1 MQDKKVYVQDL
12 IEADSARI
20 WELVG
25 VKGAWVYISG
35 YIWALFVCFD
45 ITHGFSLDSSSNKMP
60 LGVKSAI
67 KNAAM
72 KEGDMTEEDAS
83 KWIAKLEWEGR
94 LVEECWS

>member
-1 MQDKKVYVQDL
+1 MYVQDL
-12 IEADSARI
+12 IEEDSVRI

-35 YIWALFVCFD
+35 YITVSFIVLLCID
-45 ITHGFSLDSSSNKMP
+45 GTSLSRSSNKMP
-60 LGVKSAI
+60 LGVKGAI

-72 KEGDMTEEDAS
+72 KEGGMAEEDAN

>member
-1 MQDKKVYVQDL
+1 MYVQDL
-12 IEADSARI
+12 IEEDSARI

-35 YIWALFVCFD
+35 YAPGPLLVLFFID
-45 ITHGFSLDSSSNKMP
+45 SITSLSRSSNKMP
-60 LGVKSAI
+60 LGVKGAI
-67 KNAAM
+67 KNAAI
-72 KEGDMTEEDAS
+72 KEGGMTEEDAN

>member
-1 MQDKKVYVQDL
+1 MYVQDL
-12 IEADSARI
+12 IEEDSVRI

-35 YIWALFVCFD
+35 YITVSFIVLLCIYSTSLFR
-45 ITHGFSLDSSSNKMP
+45 SSNKMP
-60 LGVKSAI
+60 LGVKGAI
-67 KNAAM
+67 KSAAI
-72 KEGDMTEEDAS
+72 KEGGMAEDDAS

>member
-1 MQDKKVYVQDL
+1 MYVQDL
-12 IEADSARI
+12 IEEDSARI

-35 YIWALFVCFD
+35 YLPARFLCYYLL
-45 ITHGFSLDSSSNKMP
+45 TAHLSSRSSNKMP

-72 KEGDMTEEDAS
+72 KEGGMTEEDAN